1 MAIKKIT
8 ELDTGV
14 TVEYIRI
21 TSMQKSFDLDRG
33 EEIIASI
40 ETYLNEEARLGG
52 KKPVVLANANI
63 PLCNSFEE
71 AYIELKKLPEYE
83 DATDVLDE

>member
-8 ELDTGV
+8 ELETGV
-14 TVEYIRI
+14 TVEYIKI
-21 TSMQKSFDLDRG
+21 TALQKSFDLSRG
-33 EEIIASI
+33 EEINASLEKYI
-40 ETYLNEEARLGG
+40 NEEARSEG
-52 KKPVVLANANI
+52 KKPVVRTSEQL

-71 AYIELKKLPEYE
+71 AYVELKKLPEYE